1 MAHCPRRLLAGH
13 DAPESNDMKRANPM
27 DRLQR
32 IRLLKECLKVAND
45 DLLECVALDP
55 LSIASHM
62 ASMTAREISEELQ
75 ALETGAVLES
85 LS

>member
-1 MAHCPRRLLAGH
+1 LAGH
-13 DAPESNDMKRANPM
+13 DALENIVMTLIE
-27 DRLQR
+27 RLER

-62 ASMTAREISEELQ
+62 ASMTAREITKELQ